1 MIEMFGMQIFQQYD
15 RDRSG
20 SLEMHEFPE
29 MCMAFFRMLG
39 LAPPSLMDIMFLM
52 YIFDTDHDGRISYPE
67 FRNMLYY
74 LGGQRANQGM
84 NRAPVA
90 NNMAMSMAPG
100 MGMSMSVAPGYGQ
113 QMNRSMF

>member
-1 MIEMFGMQIFQQYD
+1 
-15 RDRSG
+15 
-20 SLEMHEFPE
+20 MHEFPQ

-39 LAPPSLMDIMFLM
+39 MAPPSMMDIMFLM

-84 NRAPVA
+84 GMARPMAPMA
-90 NNMAMSMAPG
+90 NNMAMSMGPG
-100 MGMSMSVAPGYGQ
+100 LGMSMSMGPGYGN
-113 QMNRSMF
+113 MNRSMY